1 MGIQNYWR
9 QRRRT
14 NIQGKTEPPVK
25 KGHFFPPP
33 ADIQGHW
40 AWIRCK
46 FASERKT
53 SLLPLSWQRKKNGG
67 LFGLCCKKSEITPHK
82 SIFFFFELSCTC
94 TAFGKSKQIS
104 AHFQV
109 EKVLTGYPAY
119 YGGMKVHDFLISVN
133 GQEVF
138 ELNHAQLVNLIKT
151 SGNSMQ
157 VAVERQVASCVLWK
171 GALGI

>member
-1 MGIQNYWR
+1 M
-9 QRRRT
+9 
-14 NIQGKTEPPVK
+14 
-25 KGHFFPPP
+25 
-33 ADIQGHW
+33 
-40 AWIRCK
+40 
-46 FASERKT
+46 
-53 SLLPLSWQRKKNGG
+53 
-67 LFGLCCKKSEITPHK
+67 
-82 SIFFFFELSCTC
+82 
-94 TAFGKSKQIS
+94 
-104 AHFQV
+104 

-171 GALGI
+171 GFLVSKTFPETKKTYTLFGKIPR